1 MTLDE
6 DGREDHPAVL
16 ARLNQAFTGLVPHN
30 QALGLELIDFD
41 RKGVA
46 VMRLPW
52 SEALVGNPESGVL
65 HGGVITSLLDATAGA
80 AVFVALWSPTPIA
93 TLDLRIDYLKP
104 ATPGRDVVARA
115 TCFKVTSSV
124 AFVRGAAYHDDEAD
138 PIASAAATFMLAT
151 KGSFAKME
159 LVHKP

>member
-6 DGREDHPAVL
+6 GERDEHPEVL

-30 QALGLELIDFD
+30 QALGLELVDFD
-41 RKGVA
+41 RAGVA

-52 SEALVGNPESGVL
+52 SEALVGNPETGVL

-138 PIASAAATFMLAT
+138 PIASASATFMLGT

-159 LVHKP
+159 LVEKP

>member
-6 DGREDHPAVL
+6 GERDEHPEVL

-30 QALGLELIDFD
+30 QALGLELVDFD
-41 RKGVA
+41 RAGVA

-52 SEALVGNPESGVL
+52 SEALVGNPETGVL

-115 TCFKVTSSV
+115 
-124 AFVRGAAYHDDEAD
+124 
-138 PIASAAATFMLAT
+138 
-151 KGSFAKME
+151 
-159 LVHKP
+159 